1 MDGSGPEIY
10 FFHGLVVFSEVRH
23 FLKFLVMNNF
33 MQFGVVN
40 KNDQEKNYGLG
51 GENSSQKPWFERG
64 SNVARTILDRSS
76 NVSRTWLEPCT
87 NAARTGYERSSS
99 HGRGIIR

>member
-10 FFHGLVVFSEVRH
+10 FFHRLVVFSKVRH

-51 GENSSQKPWFERG
+51 GENSSQKPWFERF
-64 SNVARTILDRSS
+64 SNVARTLHERGTNRLRTQFEPWQGNNQIRILF
-76 NVSRTWLEPCT
+76 
-87 NAARTGYERSSS
+87 
-99 HGRGIIR
+99 